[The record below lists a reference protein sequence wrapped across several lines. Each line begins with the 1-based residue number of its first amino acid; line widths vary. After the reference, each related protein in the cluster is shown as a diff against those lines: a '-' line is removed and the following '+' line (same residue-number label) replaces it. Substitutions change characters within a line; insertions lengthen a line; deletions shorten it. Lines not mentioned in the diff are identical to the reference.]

1 MRGHYKVTTAPT
13 AEPLTLAEAKAHLR
27 VDFTDDDTL
36 IEALIGAARA
46 AAEQYTNRALMPQT
60 ITQVLHC
67 FPYPTPRNPYA
78 AIRLFCSPLISLTS
92 LSYYDNQDSE
102 QSLAVDPNGIVPAK
116 VITVSTAEPATVS
129 PWLTNMPGGW
139 PDTNYDRPDAVTL
152 VYQAGYANA
161 AAVPKPIKQAML
173 LMIGAWY
180 ERRED
185 SAQNLP
191 KASEMLLLPYVVRE
205 F

>member
-13 AEPLTLAEAKAHLR
+13 TEPVTLAEAKAHLR

-46 AAEQYTNRALMPQT
+46 AAEEFTNRALMAQT

-67 FPYPTPRNPYA
+67 FPYATTRNPYA
-78 AIRLFCSPLISLTS
+78 AIRLFKSPLISLTS
-92 LSYYDNQDSE
+92 ITYYDADDVATPLDVAGND
-102 QSLAVDPNGIVPAK
+102 AD
-116 VITVSTAEPATVS
+116 VIIVSTSEPATIS
-129 PWLTNMPGGW
+129 PWITNMPDGW
-139 PDTNYDRPDAVTL
+139 PEINDERPDAVTI
-152 VYQAGYANA
+152 VYSAGYAAA

-191 KASEMLLLPYVVRE
+191 KASEMLLMPYVVRE
-205 F
+205 Y

>member
-1 MRGHYKVTTAPT
+1 MRGHFKVTTAPT

-78 AIRLFCSPLISLTS
+78 AIRLFASPLVSLTS
-92 LSYYDNQDSE
+92 LIYFDADDASQDI
-102 QSLAVDPNGIVPAK
+102 AVDPDGTRSVEVIIVD
-116 VITVSTAEPATVS
+116 TAEPATVS
-129 PWLTNMPGGW
+129 PWITNMPGGW
-139 PDTNYDRPDAVTL
+139 PDTRDDRPDAITI

-205 F
+205 Y